1 MPTKICLEENLIR
14 INEVPKHVPGRP
26 DVSTVYRW
34 LNQGKLESLMI
45 GGRRWTSTE
54 AIQRFVNRSTN
65 GAATPSEVSERR
77 KNCAQP
83 GMFERHTCSTRRGD
97 NSAEEI

>member
-1 MPTKICLEENLIR
+1 MPVTISLDENLIR
-14 INEVPKHVPGRP
+14 IAEVPKHLPGRP

-45 GGRRWTSTE
+45 GGRRWTSVQ
-54 AIQRFVNRSTN
+54 AIARFVNRSTN

-77 KNCAQP
+77 K
-83 GMFERHTCSTRRGD
+83 GEIEK
-97 NSAEEI
+97 AEAKLKASGIS